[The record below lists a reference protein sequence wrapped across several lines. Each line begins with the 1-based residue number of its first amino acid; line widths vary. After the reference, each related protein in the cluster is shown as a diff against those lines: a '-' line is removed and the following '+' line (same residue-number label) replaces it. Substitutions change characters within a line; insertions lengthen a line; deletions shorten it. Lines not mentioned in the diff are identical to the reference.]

1 MEKQNKLKIYGVTM
15 PVLVGF
21 LLVELMIYISFM
33 YIDLKETGSYLL
45 SGNLKFAGIIL
56 CFVFTLFFDSKKEE
70 KTDILL
76 LRGALLFTMI
86 SDLFILMLDYYYYGM
101 ITFCVVQ
108 LLYLIRLYRFKK
120 QQGKNSSLLK
130 LILRNIVLAIVI
142 ISILFNQDV
151 ETDGLVCISII
162 YFVSILLNTLDAIRI
177 QIKTHKYGQKIY
189 ATGMILFLLCDINVG
204 LFNISDFTVI
214 NGAWFAG
221 IYEFASIAM
230 WMFYLP
236 AQVCIALSGNSSM

>member
-1 MEKQNKLKIYGVTM
+1 MEKQNKLKIHGVAM

-21 LLVELMIYISFM
+21 LMVELMIYSSFM
-33 YIDLKETGSYLL
+33 YLDIKETGSYVLT
-45 SGNLKFAGIIL
+45 SKLKFIGIIL

-70 KTDILL
+70 KTDIYL

-120 QQGKNSSLLK
+120 QQGTSSNLLK

-142 ISILFNQDV
+142 IGILFSQNV
-151 ETDGLVCISII
+151 EIDELVCISII
-162 YFVSILLNTLDAIRI
+162 YFISILLNTFDAICI
-177 QIKTHKYGQKIY
+177 QIKTRKYGQKIY
-189 ATGMILFLLCDINVG
+189 AIGMILFVLCDINVG
-204 LFNISDFTVI
+204 LFNISDFAVI
-214 NGAWFAG
+214 NGAWFVG